1 MMKKYLKLILALLL
15 TVNTLSCVDL
25 EEKPEGLL
33 APETFFSSPEAFEA
47 AVVGC
52 YKPLYGVYAGHDTQW
67 QSMMGSIAAED
78 VATTPGDD
86 GGLNSL
92 NFDPAFGRLNTTW
105 GMYYKS
111 LTNANALV
119 GNIKTASSEIP
130 QAVLDESEG
139 QARFIRAFDYFQ
151 LTRYFGEIPIVTW
164 ENQKNADKVGQSTVN
179 EIYAFIIEDLKIAE
193 EKLQVSY
200 SEKGKATKGAAK
212 ALLAK
217 VYLTA
222 AGWPIEDPSYYELAR
237 DKAKEVIDLGVY
249 QLENDFRDLWLTAN
263 KTTNSEFIFT
273 LHGSPTRSWL
283 EASHLHVATRPSV
296 EKGWANT
303 YSEAR
308 FYNAFPEGPRKDVS
322 FHTEF
327 NDGTNW
333 QDVAPNQ
340 PFIAKYRDAGPEAAT
355 FESDAIANDGEG
367 FFVLLRYADVLLMYA
382 EAANMAESGPS
393 PEALEAI
400 NKVRRRAMGLDPNTP
415 DAGVD
420 LVAMSQSDFDDAVI
434 AERNWELAFENNRW
448 FDLVRKKMVVEVN
461 QAVFPN
467 VSEHNRLF
475 PKPALQVDLTE
486 GLEQNPGY

>member
-1 MMKKYLKLILALLL
+1 MKKHIKLILVVLLA
-15 TVNTLSCVDL
+15 VNTFSCVDL
-25 EEKPEGLL
+25 VEQPEGLL
-33 APETFFSSPEAFEA
+33 APETFFSSEEAFEA

-52 YKPLYGVYAGHDTQW
+52 YKPLYGVYGGHDTQW
-67 QSMMGSIAAED
+67 QAMMGSIAAED
-78 VATTPGDD
+78 VATPPGDD
-86 GGLNSL
+86 GGLNSI

-111 LTNANALV
+111 LTNANALI
-119 GNIKTASSEIP
+119 GNIKVAGSDIS

-151 LTRYFGEIPIVTW
+151 LTRYFGEIPLVVW
-164 ENQKNADKVGQSTVN
+164 ENQKDADKVGQSSSE
-179 EIYAFIIEDLKIAE
+179 EIYAFIINDLKIAE
-193 EKLQVSY
+193 EKLKESY
-200 SEKGKATKGAAK
+200 NEKGKATKGAAK

-222 AGWPIEDPSYYELAR
+222 AGWPLEDPSYYALAR
-237 DKAKEVIDLGVY
+237 DKAKEVMDMGVY
-249 QLENDFRDLWLTAN
+249 ELEDDFGDLWLVAN
-263 KTTNSEFIFT
+263 KTTNSEFIFA
-273 LHGSPTRSWL
+273 LHGSSTSSWL

-296 EKGWANT
+296 EKGWSNT

-308 FYNAFPEGPRKDVS
+308 FYNAFPEGPRKDAS
-322 FHTEF
+322 FHTVF

-333 QDVAPNQ
+333 QDVSPNQ
-340 PFIAKYRDAGPEAAT
+340 PFIAKYRDAGPLAAT
-355 FESDAIANDGEG
+355 FESDAIGNDGEG

-393 PEALEAI
+393 AQALEAI
-400 NKVRRRAMGLDPNTP
+400 NKVRRRAMGLDPDTP

-420 LVAMSQSDFDDAVI
+420 LANMSQSDFDDAVI

-461 QAVFPN
+461 QGLFPN